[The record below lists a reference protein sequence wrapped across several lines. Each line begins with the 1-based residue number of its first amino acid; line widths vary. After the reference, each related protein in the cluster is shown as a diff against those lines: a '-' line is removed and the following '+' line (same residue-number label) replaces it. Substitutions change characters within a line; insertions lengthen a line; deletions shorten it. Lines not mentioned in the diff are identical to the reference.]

1 MLNSLQLKNF
11 KGFQDQRIEF
21 AEFSVVVGRNNAGK
35 SSAFEAVRILSN
47 VVSKFPKGKFLN
59 RPPWIDGDG
68 IGISPPIDDQQRKP
82 ETLFFRY
89 KDPPATIQAEF
100 SNGTRVEV
108 FIGTGGVLFA
118 EAITPKEQIV
128 DSLSKA
134 RECEF
139 PPIAILPQIR
149 PLEDYERV
157 LRADYVR
164 KCIDTHLSSRH
175 FRNQIRFL
183 KEHFESFRDL
193 FQQTWQGIRVSE
205 FIAHDAQYEDELS
218 LMLMDDG
225 FVAEAANFGHGLQM
239 WLQIV
244 WFLARTPSESVV
256 VLDEP
261 DVYMHPEQ
269 QAKMAT
275 LLRDRFRQCLLST
288 HSEQII
294 KACNSNDLL
303 RLHRN
308 LLVSKHGVSQS
319 KYDQELAKPSSP
331 LPSETS
337 SKVTKF
343 HLKIVLYGDS
353 EVTIWD
359 GIGDLVT
366 SLKCGTEGEVHK
378 LNLDADQYQISMVL
392 PQDVELYVNG
402 KCRSLIGYSGEQWA
416 EFVLNLNEQNED
428 D

>member
-1 MLNSLQLKNF
+1 MLNTIRLINF

-21 AEFSVVVGRNNAGK
+21 RRFSVVIGRNNAGK
-35 SSAFEAVRILSN
+35 SSAFEAIRILSN
-47 VVSKFPKGKFLN
+47 VISKFASGKFSK
-59 RPPWIDGDG
+59 RPRWIDGDG
-68 IGISPPIDDQQRKP
+68 FGISPPIDDQQRKP

-89 KDPPATIQAEF
+89 EDPPATIQAEF
-100 SNGTRVEV
+100 SSGAKVEI
-108 FIGTGGVLFA
+108 FIGTGGILFA
-118 EAITPKEQIV
+118 EATTPKNRLV
-128 DSLSKA
+128 DSRSKA

-139 PPIAILPQIR
+139 PPVAILPQIR

-157 LRADYVR
+157 LRTEYVR

-205 FIAHDAQYEDELS
+205 FIAHDAQYEDDLS

-239 WLQIV
+239 WLQII
-244 WFLARTPSESVV
+244 WFLARTPRESIV

-269 QAKMAT
+269 QVKMLS
-275 LLRDRFRQCLLST
+275 LLRDRFQQCLVST

-294 KACNSNDLL
+294 KKCEKNEIL

-308 LLVSKHGVSQS
+308 LAVSRHGLTQFT
-319 KYDQELAKPSSP
+319 YDQSVDSAVRKPLAQKEKKTAKSIVKVV
-331 LPSETS
+331 LFGE
-337 SKVTKF
+337 SKV
-343 HLKIVLYGDS
+343 S
-353 EVTIWD
+353 IWD
-359 GIGDLVT
+359 GNGEPIACI
-366 SLKCGTEGEVHK
+366 KCSIDGEAHK
-378 LNLDADQYQISMVL
+378 LTL
-392 PQDVELYVNG
+392 PPGRYRLSLLSPEDVEVYVDG
-402 KCRSLIGYSGEQWA
+402 ESRSVLGSSGQSWA
-416 EFVLNLNEQNED
+416 EFDLDLTK
-428 D
+428 